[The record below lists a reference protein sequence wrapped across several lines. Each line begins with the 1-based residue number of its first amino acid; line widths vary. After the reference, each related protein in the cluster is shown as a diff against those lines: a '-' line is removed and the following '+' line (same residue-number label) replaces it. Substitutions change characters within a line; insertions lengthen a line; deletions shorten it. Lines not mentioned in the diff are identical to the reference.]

1 MFPLAAHAAERD
13 GATAI
18 TGLPPR
24 HLDSWLMGEQAC
36 RGLLLRGSRTSELA
50 VVEGEFAAESAGA
63 VEGGGR
69 LDTLCQ
75 WLKLPALAIVDARQL
90 SPCQLPE
97 RPRQL
102 DGIILDGVADAA
114 HACRLQTTLEAL
126 WQVPVVGWLTEV
138 RSLRKQIEAIPPGG
152 RPDVTLCRAL
162 GQQLAQHLK
171 LDRILQIARQ
181 HPLHEDSPAECAAAR
196 CCCGDASRPLHV
208 AVACDDAFGGCFP
221 DTLDLLEA
229 RGARLSEFSPL
240 RDDRLPHC
248 ADVVY
253 IGGGHPEQF
262 AAKLAANECMLL
274 ALKSHLCSGGRLY
287 AECGGLAY
295 LCQQLETADGQRWP
309 MVGVLRATACYQ
321 PTHSAPEAVERTVV
335 TDTWLGQ
342 SPSNWRGYLN
352 PHWTIQSPRGQRAVC
367 GGIGARIRRAA
378 SASRGGKSDVPGFR
392 GPARAH
398 RPLLSAASRVPG
410 R

>member
-1 MFPLAAHAAERD
+1 MMADLPRIAVGSVQRAADDTAIKWALLDCFESVGLRVQCFLSRAHAAKRD

-24 HLDSWLMGEQAC
+24 HLDSWLMGPRTC
-36 RGLLLRGSRTSELA
+36 RDLLLRGSRTSELA
-50 VVEGEFAAESAGA
+50 VVEGTFAAEPCGA
-63 VEGGGR
+63 VAGVGGR
-69 LDTLCQ
+69 LETLCE
-75 WLKLPALAIVDARQL
+75 WLELPALAIVDARQL

-102 DGIILDGVADAA
+102 DGILLDGVCDAT
-114 HACRLQTTLEAL
+114 HACRLQTTFEAL

-138 RSLRKQIEAIPPGG
+138 SALRKQIDAIPAGG
-152 RPDVTLCRAL
+152 RPDVSLCRAL
-162 GQQLAQHLK
+162 GQQLALHLK

-181 HPLHEDSPAECAAAR
+181 HTLCDSAQAGCAGGS
-196 CCCGDASRPLHV
+196 CWCSDASRPLQV

-240 RDDRLPHC
+240 RDDRLPHG

-253 IGGGHPEQF
+253 IGCGHPEQF
-262 AAKLAANECMLL
+262 AAQLASNDCMHL

-295 LCQQLETADGQRWP
+295 LCQQLETADGQRWS

-321 PTHSAPEAVERTVV
+321 
-335 TDTWLGQ
+335 
-342 SPSNWRGYLN
+342 
-352 PHWTIQSPRGQRAVC
+352 
-367 GGIGARIRRAA
+367 
-378 SASRGGKSDVPGFR
+378 
-392 GPARAH
+392 
-398 RPLLSAASRVPG
+398 
-410 R
+410 